1 MSTKAPNKVQGF
13 FPHPSFLTLLCQM
26 SSWSS
31 NGLLLGF
38 TNTYVYI
45 SSRLQG
51 LHMKIITFALPG
63 RGGGCLAR
71 LVLCIST
78 SCWQMVA
85 YTGIRCLKV
94 SKCSLV
100 MMTCRN
106 SNKQCPSYQQF
117 QLRKK
122 AAPFTTAFHKWWL
135 IESSCFLYFLWTTSS
150 HFKLLHE
157 QTHQHHFALFTVK
170 FHCNSNIVTDNDQ

>member
-1 MSTKAPNKVQGF
+1 
-13 FPHPSFLTLLCQM
+13 
-26 SSWSS
+26 
-31 NGLLLGF
+31 
-38 TNTYVYI
+38 
-45 SSRLQG
+45 
-51 LHMKIITFALPG
+51 MKKITFALPG

-78 SCWQMVA
+78 SCWQLVA
-85 YTGIRCLKV
+85 YTEIWHLKV

-100 MMTCRN
+100 MMTC
-106 SNKQCPSYQQF
+106 SKQFPSYQQF

-122 AAPFTTAFHKWWL
+122 AAPFTTTFHKWWL

-157 QTHQHHFALFTVK
+157 QTHQHRFALFTVK
-170 FHCNSNIVTDNDQ
+170 FHSNSNIVTDNDQ